1 MMLTGSPFV
10 RHRELPVKGSPHGF
24 AYLNVG
30 CGTHYSAEWNNLDL
44 HPAPQVARC
53 DVTRP
58 LPYPAAVFDTVYS
71 SHVLEHLAPRDGQ
84 ALMREAYRVLKPGGI
99 LRLVV
104 PDLERI
110 CRDYLSRLEAVAEAA
125 SEANIRRYRWITLE
139 LLDQLVRERPGGM
152 LGHAV
157 AAGEVDIDDVR
168 QRVGAELA
176 AALTKFHARPVWKRA
191 AVAVLDR
198 VGLNPRS
205 PQRSGEV
212 HRWMYDRISLRLLLE
227 RVGFEHFEVME
238 FDRSSIPFWETYQL
252 DRAIGGRGPRKPDS
266 LFVEVL
272 RPR

>member
-1 MMLTGSPFV
+1 MRLTGLPFV
-10 RHRELPVKGSPHGF
+10 QHRELPVRRSPHGL

-44 HPAPQVARC
+44 HPAPHVARY

-58 LPYPAAVFDTVYS
+58 LPYPTAAFEAVYS
-71 SHVLEHLAPRDGQ
+71 SHVLEHLAPRDGE
-84 ALMREAYRVLKPGGI
+84 ALMREAYRVLKPGGV
-99 LRLVV
+99 LRLAV

-110 CRDYLSRLEAVAEAA
+110 CRDYLGRLEAVAEAP
-125 SEANIRRYRWITLE
+125 SEANVRRYRWIMLE

-157 AAGEVDIDDVR
+157 AAGEVDIVDVR
-168 QRVGAELA
+168 QRMGAELA
-176 AALTKFHARPVWKRA
+176 GALTKDRGRPVWKDA

-198 VGLNPRS
+198 VRLNPRS
-205 PQRSGEV
+205 PRRSGEV
-212 HRWMYDRISLRLLLE
+212 HRWMYDRISLRLLLA
-227 RVGFEHFEVME
+227 RAGFEHFEVVE

-252 DRAIGGRGPRKPDS
+252 DRATGDRGPRKPDS
-266 LFVEVL
+266 LFVEAV